1 MTLQVVRPG
10 MLSTFQ
16 DLGRV
21 GLQHLGVPVAGAMDE
36 RAHRLAN
43 LLAGNPPELATI
55 EITMTGPTLRA
66 QTPCC
71 FAISGADLSPTI
83 NGHPIP
89 LNRPLIMRAGD
100 EVAFG
105 ERRNGTRCYLAVHG
119 GFDLEPVL
127 GSTSTYLRSAIGPWH
142 GRALRRGD
150 ELGLRRTF
158 EPGRNN
164 RAITSLAMA
173 LSDIEI
179 YLPAPVAQAAR
190 RRVRVV
196 KSAQWREFTPES
208 CVAFLTGTFRI
219 SPDSERM
226 GYRLQGPELSMTHP
240 RQMLSEATTFGTIQV
255 PSGGQPIVLMADRQ
269 TTGGYPKL
277 AYVAS
282 VDLPLL
288 AQLGPGDNVQ
298 FEAIPLEAAQ
308 QLDLRRA
315 RAFVE
320 LAAALEPIKTMLTN
334 H

>member
-43 LLAGNPPELATI
+43 LLVGNPQELATI
-55 EITMTGPTLRA
+55 EVTMTGPTLRA
-66 QTPCC
+66 ESPCC
-71 FAISGADLSPTI
+71 FVITGANLSPTI

-100 EVAFG
+100 EIAFG
-105 ERRNGTRCYLAVHG
+105 ERRHGTRCYIAVHG
-119 GFDLEPVL
+119 GFALEPVL
-127 GSTSTYLRSAIGPWH
+127 GSNSTYLRSAIGPWH

-150 ELGLRRTF
+150 ELGLLRTF

-164 RAITSLAMA
+164 RAITALAMA

-179 YLPAPVAQAAR
+179 YLPGPVALAAR
-190 RRVRVV
+190 RRVRVI

-208 CVAFLTGTFRI
+208 CVAFLTESFRI

-282 VDLPLL
+282 IDLPLL
-288 AQLGPGDNVQ
+288 AQLGPGDSVQ
-298 FEAIPLEAAQ
+298 FEAISLEQAQ
-308 QLDLRRA
+308 TLDVRRV
-315 RAFVE
+315 RAFAD
-320 LAAALEPIKTMLTN
+320 LAVALAPIKTLLTN